1 MIKLQK
7 QQNQRIKDIKED
19 VLDDH
24 KKRKHLMT
32 NDYDEFSLIGIN
44 YKFYIQIVDYMFL
57 SCHVRVSE

>member
-7 QQNQRIKDIKED
+7 EQKQRIKDIKED

-32 NDYDEFSLIGIN
+32 NDYDEFSLIGHKLQVLYTN
-44 YKFYIQIVDYMFL
+44 
-57 SCHVRVSE
+57 C